1 MIEMAPIAMFAVAF
15 AALLAGYSVALTL
28 AGVACLFALIG
39 IATGTFNPNDLGFL
53 PGRMFGIIAN
63 QTLIAVPLFIFMGV
77 MLEKTRIAH
86 ALLDALEVRRALVG
100 RDDHLAVLIDQGVE
114 GVEELLLGRLPSTDK
129 LDIVD
134 HQQIDRSELFLKRHG
149 VLGAQRADELV
160 HELFGRKIDNPAAR
174 PLLLDLQAIACIRW
188 VLPSPTGP

>member
-28 AGVACLFALIG
+28 AGVACLFAFIG

-86 ALLDALEVRRALVG
+86 ALLDALSTLLGGVRGGLA
-100 RDDHLAVLIDQGVE
+100 LAVRKDSTTSQGP
-114 GVEELLLGRLPSTDK
+114 PSFSNGA
-129 LDIVD
+129 
-134 HQQIDRSELFLKRHG
+134 RSPWPFRVAH
-149 VLGAQRADELV
+149 
-160 HELFGRKIDNPAAR
+160 AAASR
-174 PLLLDLQAIACIRW
+174 
-188 VLPSPTGP
+188 SS